1 MDLLTIRVGFY
12 SYLGLV
18 GYEIGGDGHF
28 GGKYNEIELSVCDIL
43 LFWILVRSTVPM
55 KSLK

>member
-28 GGKYNEIELSVCDIL
+28 GGKYNEIEL
-43 LFWILVRSTVPM
+43 
-55 KSLK
+55 